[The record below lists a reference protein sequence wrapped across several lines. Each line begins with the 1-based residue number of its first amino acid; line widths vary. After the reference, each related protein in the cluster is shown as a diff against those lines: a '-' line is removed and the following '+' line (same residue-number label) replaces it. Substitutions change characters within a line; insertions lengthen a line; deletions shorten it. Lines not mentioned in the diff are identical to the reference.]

1 MSEPPSAEDPAV
13 QAQRALLAGLRR
25 ADDLSRLEQAVRR
38 TSTKGFTPD
47 LAVLQVAVSAL
58 DLAGV
63 DRNSPIAKGELVST
77 HLPEINFRNQRALQ
91 ERTTYALNAVAAIR
105 GGLEP
110 DFLEDTYWWRTRDI
124 VQYAVIAATAYDR
137 ACAQRRGQTL
147 QEFVDDLERSMSRK
161 TG

>member
-1 MSEPPSAEDPAV
+1 MSESPDPEDLDV
-13 QAQRALLAGLRR
+13 HAQRALLAGLRR

-47 LAVLQVAVSAL
+47 LAVLQLGVAAL

-63 DRNSPIAKGELVST
+63 DRNSPIAKAELVST
-77 HLPEINFRNQRALQ
+77 HLPEIHFRNQRALQ

-110 DFLEDTYWWRTRDI
+110 DVLEDTYWWRSRDI
-124 VQYAVIAATAYDR
+124 VQYAVIAATAYVR

-147 QEFVDDLERSMSRK
+147 QQFVDDLERSMSREA
-161 TG
+161 G

>member
-1 MSEPPSAEDPAV
+1 MSEPTSPEDPDV
-13 QAQRALLAGLRR
+13 QAQRALLDGLRR

-38 TSTKGFTPD
+38 TSAKGFTPD
-47 LAVLQVAVSAL
+47 LAVLQVGVAAL

-63 DRNSPIAKGELVST
+63 GRDTPIAKAELVTT

-105 GGLEP
+105 GGLEL
-110 DFLEDTYWWRTRDI
+110 DVLEDMYWWRTRDI
-124 VQYAVIAATAYDR
+124 VQYAVIAATAYVR

-147 QEFVDDLERSMSRK
+147 QQFIDDLGASMSRQEE
-161 TG
+161 